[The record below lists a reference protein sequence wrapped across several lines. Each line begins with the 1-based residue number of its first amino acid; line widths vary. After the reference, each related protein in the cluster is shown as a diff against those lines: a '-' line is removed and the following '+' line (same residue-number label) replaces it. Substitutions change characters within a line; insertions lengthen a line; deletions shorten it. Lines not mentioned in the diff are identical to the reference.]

1 MKRLFLWGVV
11 VPALFRRLL
20 PAWFFESPILLA
32 ARHPWITLA
41 IVAAALGAGGL
52 AVAASGV
59 IAMRA
64 STGHFPITERFL
76 HFSMRRSIVTNA
88 TPIETPP
95 LDDLKSVVRGAGHYD
110 VGCRPCHGGAE
121 GDTPRVPRHMEP
133 PPRALRVHAADWR
146 DRELYYIVRHGM
158 KFTGMPAWPAQQ
170 RDDEVWDMVA
180 FVRRLPGLSREEYAR
195 LTRGD
200 PDEPL
205 DLGTADVE
213 PPRIVIES
221 CARCHGTDGDG
232 RGGAFPRLAG
242 QRAEYLEDALRAYA
256 GGGRYSGIMGTVAA
270 SLTSD
275 ARDEAVRHYAS
286 LAPATPAVPR
296 DSARVTQGQMIATR
310 GIGDRIPACV
320 ECHGPA
326 ATPKNPAYPRL
337 AGQYPDY
344 LARQLRL
351 FQQRRRGGSEYVH
364 LMHAFV
370 DRLTREQIE
379 DVALYFGSLQ
389 SSSDSER

>member
-1 MKRLFLWGVV
+1 MKHIVVWGLV
-11 VPALFRRLL
+11 VPALLRRLL
-20 PAWFFESPILLA
+20 PRWFFESPILIA
-32 ARHPWITLA
+32 ARHPWLTLA
-41 IVAAALGAGGL
+41 AVAAVFAIGGL

-59 IAMRA
+59 VAMRA

-88 TPIETPP
+88 TPIQPPP
-95 LDDLKSVVRGAGHYD
+95 LDDPRLVVRGAGHYD
-110 VGCRPCHGGAE
+110 LGCRPCHGGAE

-170 RDDEVWDMVA
+170 RDDEMWAVVA
-180 FVRRLPGLSREEYAR
+180 FVRRLPELSRDEYAR

-200 PDEPL
+200 PNEPF
-205 DLGTADVE
+205 DLATDVVE
-213 PPRIVIES
+213 PPRIVVES
-221 CARCHGTDGDG
+221 CGRCHGVDGNG

-242 QRAEYLEDALRAYA
+242 QQAEYLDRALRAYA
-256 GGGRYSGIMGTVAA
+256 SGGRYSGIMGMVTA

-275 ARDEAVRHYAS
+275 ARDAAVRHYAS
-286 LAPATPAVPR
+286 LRPTTAEETAGDR
-296 DSARVTQGQMIATR
+296 ARAARGQLIATR
-310 GIGDRIPACV
+310 GVGDRVPACV

-326 ATPKNPAYPRL
+326 ATPKNRAYPRL

-351 FQQRRRGGSEYVH
+351 LQQRRRGGSEYVH
-364 LMHAFV
+364 VMHAFV
-370 DRLTREQIE
+370 DQLTGPQIG
-379 DVALYFGSLQ
+379 DVTSYFGSL
-389 SSSDSER
+389 SSSPAW